1 MARIIESENGGRRII
16 KMSVDDILSVVR
28 DYQNIVP
35 RFSSAEDTRNYLSD
49 TVIYLPEDIQNIQKN
64 SEVDKSARAF
74 FASS

>member
-35 RFSSAEDTRNYLSD
+35 RFSSAKDTRSYLGD
-49 TVIYLPEDIQNIQKN
+49 TVIYLPE
-64 SEVDKSARAF
+64 EV
-74 FASS
+74 

>member
-49 TVIYLPEDIQNIQKN
+49 TVIYLPEDIQKT
-64 SEVDKSARAF
+64 SEVDISARAF